1 MPIQQ
6 QFARIFALAGMIL
19 ISVPG
24 LPSLAW
30 AEVVA
35 KVDGIEITADDV
47 KIALE
52 DIGKSLP
59 RQMPPAQRQQYAVNY
74 LIDLKLAARKAQAEN
89 LQNSDQFRQKLEY
102 FRQRAL
108 MEAYVDGLSD
118 KAAAPQNIRAA
129 YDRAFKTTKPKTEI
143 KASHILVATRE
154 EAEAALKRVQKG
166 EDFTKVAKE
175 ISKDP
180 GSPGGDLGWFTKDRM
195 VPSFAEM
202 AFKTEPGKISEPVKS
217 QFGWHI
223 IKVSGRRLKE
233 FPNFEEVNGQIRNFL
248 VQRAQRKA
256 IQELRSSA
264 KIEQLE
270 PKK

>member
-6 QFARIFALAGMIL
+6 PFTRMLALAGMIM
-19 ISVPG
+19 ISALGINSP
-24 LPSLAW
+24 AQ

-35 KVDGIEITADDV
+35 KVDGIEITGDDV
-47 KIALE
+47 RIALQ
-52 DIGKSLP
+52 DVGKSLP
-59 RQMPPAQRQQYAVNY
+59 RQMSPAQRQQYAINY

-89 LQNSDQFRQKLEY
+89 LQNSDQFKQKLEY
-102 FRQRAL
+102 FRQKAL
-108 MEAYVDGLSD
+108 MEAYVDGLSE
-118 KAAAPQNIRAA
+118 KAASPQNIRAA
-129 YDRAFKTTKPKTEI
+129 YDRAFKATKPQTEI

-154 EAEAALKRVQKG
+154 EAETALKRVQSG
-166 EDFTKVAKE
+166 EDFAKVAKE

-195 VPSFAEM
+195 VPAFAEM

-233 FPNFEEVNGQIRNFL
+233 FPKFEEVNGQIRNFL

-256 IQELRSSA
+256 IQELRSGA
-264 KIEQLE
+264 KIEKLE

>member
-1 MPIQQ
+1 MPIKQ
-6 QFARIFALAGMIL
+6 QFTRVFTLAGTIL
-19 ISVPG
+19 ILASG
-24 LPSLAW
+24 LSSPAL

-35 KVDGIEITADDV
+35 KVDGAEITGNEV

-59 RQMPPAQRQQYAVNY
+59 RQMSPAQRQQYAINY

-89 LQNSDQFRQKLEY
+89 LQNSDQFKRKLEY
-102 FRQRAL
+102 FRQKAL
-108 MEAYVDGLSD
+108 MEIYVDGLSD
-118 KAAAPQNIRAA
+118 KAATPENMRAA
-129 YDRAFKTTKPKTEI
+129 YDRAFKATKPQTEI

-154 EAEAALKRVQKG
+154 EAEAALKRVQSS
-166 EDFTKVAKE
+166 EDFAKVAKE

-233 FPNFEEVNGQIRNFL
+233 FPKFEEVNGQIRNFL

-264 KIEQLE
+264 KIEKLK